1 MIITGSVAKRRV
13 EGRGCVLDGGTM
25 KRVEDGGKLSM
36 PLSRVRET
44 MGSGIGEVVYHENSS
59 WLVYDDH

>member
-1 MIITGSVAKRRV
+1 
-13 EGRGCVLDGGTM
+13 M